1 MTTEVARPNPL
12 QRFIAFLQEVR
23 AELNKVTWP
32 DWPQV
37 RQLSL
42 LVILLSLVIGGVIAI
57 IDVVFQGIFV
67 RGIPSLLGG

>member
-12 QRFIAFLQEVR
+12 QRFFAFLQEVR

-42 LVILLSLVIGGVIAI
+42 LVIALSLFVGGVIALVDI
-57 IDVVFQGIFV
+57 VFQGIFV
-67 RGIPSLLGG
+67 RAIPSLFGG